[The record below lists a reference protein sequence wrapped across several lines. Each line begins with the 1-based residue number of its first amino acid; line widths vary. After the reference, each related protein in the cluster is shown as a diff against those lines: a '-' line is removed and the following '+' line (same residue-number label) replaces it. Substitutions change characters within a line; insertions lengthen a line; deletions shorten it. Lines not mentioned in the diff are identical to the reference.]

1 MKNLNVSLFIILFT
15 HMTGHKYRYS
25 TIIRKISFLL
35 LLQYIRDYLP
45 LFFDKYP
52 LKMHLCFIS

>member
-25 TIIRKISFLL
+25 TIIRKISFFVIAPVYQRLSAL
-35 LLQYIRDYLP
+35 VL
-45 LFFDKYP
+45 
-52 LKMHLCFIS
+52 